1 MVTPGVLGI
10 EYAVYSALL
19 YILADYL
26 AIIGSFFRSGVGRC
40 NLPYQ
45 YKHHDIRHDA
55 GEKKE
60 EDLALFLFHEYKTNY
75 LGIEEI

>member
-1 MVTPGVLGI
+1 M
-10 EYAVYSALL
+10 
-19 YILADYL
+19 
-26 AIIGSFFRSGVGRC
+26 C

-45 YKHHDIRHDA
+45 YKHHNIRHDA

-75 LGIEEI
+75 FGIEEI